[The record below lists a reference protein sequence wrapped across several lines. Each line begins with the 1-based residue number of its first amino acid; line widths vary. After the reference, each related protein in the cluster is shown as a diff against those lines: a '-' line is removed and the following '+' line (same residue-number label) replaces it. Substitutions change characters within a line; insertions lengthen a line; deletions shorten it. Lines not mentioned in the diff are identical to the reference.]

1 MLDELFELF
10 DRDRRGQPRDGAQP
24 PKKGIRGFFA
34 RMLGG
39 GDHHDDAPRNG
50 ESYAAAGRDRNRDDD
65 DDDPRNDERHGRSG
79 RGRRRDDDGPDF
91 GLD

>member
-1 MLDELFELF
+1 MLDELFDLF
-10 DRDRRGQPRDGAQP
+10 DRDRRGQPRDGTQP
-24 PKKGIRGFFA
+24 PKKGIRGFFS
-34 RMLGG
+34 RILGG

-50 ESYAAAGRDRNRDDD
+50 ESYAAAGRDRDDD
-65 DDDPRNDERHGRSG
+65 DDDPRNDERNGRSG